1 MTVHSTVQKPRS
13 RLKKT
18 LIFSAT
24 VFAASAFMT
33 ILSPYA
39 ANAQNAC
46 PKQGGVLK
54 TVDMHYKL
62 VDPTQRANP
71 IYFMRLVYDSLL
83 DIKPD
88 LSLSPGLAESMPQK
102 VDDKT
107 FIFKLR
113 KGVKFHDGTEFNAEA
128 VKFNVD
134 RLMAGKVKS
143 PYSGSWKKFTKG
155 VTAVDPHTVKFEL
168 KEEWP
173 SFLWEVA
180 ATLGIASPTAVE
192 KLGKDYGIKG
202 ATGTGPFMFAKFQPK
217 KMIGLKRNPNYYR
230 KGEPC
235 LDGFEAR
242 TIKSGSVR
250 ILSLKKGDLDVINTF
265 PESQFP
271 QLKSENAVIVEEGK
285 SSTLTLLPLNTK
297 IPALADKRVRQAIQY
312 AVNGQQL
319 IDNVYRGAGV
329 MIESIFP
336 SWHPAFAKAEDLSP
350 IRQNID
356 KAKSLLKEAGYG
368 PGGKKLTLTL
378 ETASGGAH
386 VQRGVLLQAQLK
398 AAGIDL
404 KVKNISG
411 GQMFANMRSGN
422 YQMVLWQMLGG
433 PNMKDYVWNLYS
445 SGGGNNV
452 TFYNKPGGFQ
462 NAKANTLAN
471 EIVKTEDPNK
481 VKAQIVELQK
491 IVFDDVPF
499 VFLNYRNHRTAR
511 RTYVKNFKTGKLKGL
526 EDIRQVWMDK

>member
-1 MTVHSTVQKPRS
+1 MSKI
-13 RLKKT
+13 LKKQKKLSWLKT
-18 LIFSAT
+18 GLYSAT
-24 VFAASAFMT
+24 GALA
-33 ILSPYA
+33 ILALNTVVVPSTA
-39 ANAQNAC
+39 EAQNVC
-46 PKQGGVLK
+46 KKRGGVLK

-83 DIKPD
+83 DIQFD
-88 LSLSPGLAESMPQK
+88 LSLAPGLAEAMPQK
-102 VDDKT
+102 VDAT
-107 FIFKLR
+107 TYVFKLR
-113 KGVKFHDGTEFNAEA
+113 KGVKFHDGTDFNAEA
-128 VKFNVD
+128 VKFNVE
-134 RLMAGKVKS
+134 RLIAGKVKS
-143 PYSGSWKKFTKG
+143 PYTGSWKKFTKV
-155 VTAVDPHTVKFEL
+155 VTAVDSHTVKFEL

-173 SFLWEVA
+173 SFLWGVA
-180 ATLGIASPTAVE
+180 ATLGVASPTAVK
-192 KLGKDYGIKG
+192 KLGKSYGIKG
-202 ATGTGPFMFAKFQPK
+202 AAGTGPFMFDKFKPK

-271 QLKSENAVIVEEGK
+271 QLKSEKTITVQEGK
-285 SSTLTLLPLNTK
+285 SSTLTLLPMNTK

-336 SWHPAFAKAEDLSP
+336 SWHPAFTKAADLSP
-350 IRQNID
+350 IRQNAD
-356 KAKSLLKEAGYG
+356 KAKALLKAAGYG
-368 PGGKKLTLTL
+368 PGGKKLVLNL
-378 ETASGGAH
+378 ETGSGGAH

-398 AAGIDL
+398 AVGIDL

-422 YQMVLWQMLGG
+422 YQLALWQMLGG
-433 PNMKDYVWNLYS
+433 PNMKDYAWNLYS

-452 TFYNKPGGFQ
+452 TFYNKPGGYQ
-462 NAKANTLAN
+462 NAKANALAN
-471 EIVKTEDPNK
+471 EIVKTEDPAK
-481 VKAQIVELQK
+481 VQDKIKELQK
-491 IVFDDVPF
+491 IIFDDVPYI
-499 VFLNYRNHRTAR
+499 FLNYRNHRTAR
-511 RTYVKNFKTGKLKGL
+511 RTYVKDFRTGKLKGR
-526 EDIRQVWMDK
+526 EDIRRVWLDK